1 LIASFTGIGIHQI
14 SFQTA
19 LVQITVIGSVM
30 LLVHFVTS
38 LAIRTPI
45 ALDIGSKVKVHLG
58 FQSKD
63 PPLSPRE
70 KEKL

>member
-1 LIASFTGIGIHQI
+1 
-14 SFQTA
+14 
-19 LVQITVIGSVM
+19 M